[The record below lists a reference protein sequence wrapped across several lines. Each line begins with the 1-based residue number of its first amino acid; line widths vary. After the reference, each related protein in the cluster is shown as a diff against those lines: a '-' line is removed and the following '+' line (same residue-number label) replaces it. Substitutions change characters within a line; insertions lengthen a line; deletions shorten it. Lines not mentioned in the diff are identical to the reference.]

1 MVIFI
6 NDEEKEVSSGIAVS
20 DLFKELNFPSTKGVA
35 LAINNQIILQ
45 KNWSSTRLNA
55 NDQVLI
61 ISATKGG

>member
-1 MVIFI
+1 MVIII
-6 NDEEKEVSSGIAVS
+6 NDEEKEVSSGVVVS
-20 DLFKELNFPSTKGVA
+20 DLFKELDFPSTQGLA

-45 KNWSSTRLNA
+45 KNWSSTQLNA

>member
-1 MVIFI
+1 MVIYI
-6 NDEEKEVSSGIAVS
+6 NDEEKEVSSNITIS
-20 DLFKELNFPSTKGVA
+20 ELFSELNFSSTRGLA

-45 KNWSSTRLNA
+45 KNWSITRLKE

>member
-1 MVIFI
+1 MVIYI
-6 NDEEKEVSSGIAVS
+6 NDEEKKVSTNITISE
-20 DLFKELNFPSTKGVA
+20 LFTELNFSFTKGLA

-45 KNWSSTRLNA
+45 KNWSITRLKE